1 MLSSEKMEALQNVT
15 EHWQT
20 LFLSNDLNNWVQAG
34 YSGFHLTGI
43 FLGLK
48 FSLPVFFCQEN
59 FDLRGDFFAYSK
71 QSEVVILHN
80 VIDETEDVLGW
91 LEC

>member
-1 MLSSEKMEALQNVT
+1 MLRIS
-15 EHWQT
+15 
-20 LFLSNDLNNWVQAG
+20 FDG
-34 YSGFHLTGI
+34 DDRRI
-43 FLGLK
+43 FLALK
-48 FSLPVFFCQEN
+48 FSTLVFFCSEN

-80 VIDETEDVLGW
+80 VIDETEDVLGC

>member
-1 MLSSEKMEALQNVT
+1 MLRIS
-15 EHWQT
+15 
-20 LFLSNDLNNWVQAG
+20 FDG
-34 YSGFHLTGI
+34 DDRRI

-48 FSLPVFFCQEN
+48 FSTLVFFFCSEN
-59 FDLRGDFFAYSK
+59 FDLRGDFFAYPK

-80 VIDETEDVLGW
+80 VIDETEDVLGC